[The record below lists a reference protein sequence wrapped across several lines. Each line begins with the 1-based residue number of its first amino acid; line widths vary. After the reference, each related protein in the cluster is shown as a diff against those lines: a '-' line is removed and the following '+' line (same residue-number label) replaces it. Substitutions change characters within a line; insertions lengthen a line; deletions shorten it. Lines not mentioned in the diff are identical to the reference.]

1 MPHVIT
7 KPAGDKERI
16 GRLSKCYD
24 CPAANIPT
32 KVVNPGMKWLQS
44 IKSSFWIRTFE
55 NMKDWIKLQSR
66 QKQLLLYPHYELSF
80 VKGGWEIPRCTDLN
94 QIKSFKIYPDD
105 VFIVTQPKCG
115 TTWMQELTWLIANEL
130 DLDGA
135 KCNQFYRV
143 PFLEIE
149 GIRRSSYILKG
160 VCNL

>member
-1 MPHVIT
+1 MALVNLIEPLELQIYQRSNQEQSDYNQNV
-7 KPAGDKERI
+7 
-16 GRLSKCYD
+16 S
-24 CPAANIPT
+24 IPYQEF
-32 KVVNPGMKWLQS
+32 L
-44 IKSSFWIRTFE
+44 F
-55 NMKDWIKLQSR
+55 L
-66 QKQLLLYPHYELSF
+66 
-80 VKGGWEIPRCTDLN
+80 KGGWEIPRCTDLN
-94 QIKSFKIYPDD
+94 QIRSFKIYPDD

-130 DLDGA
+130 DLNGA